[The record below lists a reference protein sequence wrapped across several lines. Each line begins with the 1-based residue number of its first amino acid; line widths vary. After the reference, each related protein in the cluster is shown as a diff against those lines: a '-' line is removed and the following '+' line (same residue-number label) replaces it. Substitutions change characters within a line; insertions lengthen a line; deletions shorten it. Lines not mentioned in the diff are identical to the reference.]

1 MFKRDDNRSMT
12 EPHLRVN
19 KESNGIITING
30 SDLMFID
37 HKTLIRY
44 RRSLCDTLCQI
55 DFLLTK
61 RLDEER
67 GSHPGL

>member
-19 KESNGIITING
+19 KESNGNITING
-30 SDLMFID
+30 SDLSYVD
-37 HKTLIRY
+37 NKTLIRY

-67 GSHPGL
+67 NPNQSL

>member
-30 SDLMFID
+30 SDLRFID
-37 HKTLIRY
+37 NKTLIRY

-67 GSHPGL
+67 NSHQGL

>member
-1 MFKRDDNRSMT
+1 MFKWDDNRSMT

-30 SDLMFID
+30 SDLRFID
-37 HKTLIRY
+37 NKTLIRY

-55 DFLLTK
+55 DFLLTR

-67 GSHPGL
+67 NPNPGL

>member
-19 KESNGIITING
+19 KESNGNITING
-30 SDLMFID
+30 SDLRHVD
-37 HKTLIRY
+37 NKTLIRY

-55 DFLLTK
+55 DFLLTR

-67 GSHPGL
+67 NPNQSL

>member
-1 MFKRDDNRSMT
+1 MLKRDDNRSMT

-30 SDLMFID
+30 SDLRFID
-37 HKTLIRY
+37 NKTLIRY
-44 RRSLCDTLCQI
+44 RRSLYDTLCQI
-55 DFLLTK
+55 DFLLTR

-67 GSHPGL
+67 NPNPGL

>member
-1 MFKRDDNRSMT
+1 MFKWDDNRSMT

-30 SDLMFID
+30 SDLRFID
-37 HKTLIRY
+37 NKTLIRY

-55 DFLLTK
+55 DFLLTR

-67 GSHPGL
+67 NPNPSL

>member
-30 SDLMFID
+30 SDLRFID
-37 HKTLIRY
+37 NKMLIRY

-55 DFLLTK
+55 DFLLTR

-67 GSHPGL
+67 NPNPGL

>member
-1 MFKRDDNRSMT
+1 MFRRDDNRSMT
-12 EPHLRVN
+12 EPHLRIN

-30 SDLMFID
+30 IGLMFID
-37 HKTLIRY
+37 NKTLIRY
-44 RRSLCDTLCQI
+44 RRSLCDTMCQI

-67 GSHPGL
+67 DSHQGL